1 MLSIAP
7 SYPSTLPSDITESE
21 EIWQQLTEKES
32 EDKYFLHKTCSSLS
46 NDIGTH
52 SEAHAAGLVFCFRRT
67 SAQRRSVP
75 TTRKMRRWGGATKW
89 PGTMVQRNKKGTPL
103 YSKEDIREQY
113 CITSK
118 QLDVLEQAQGASG
131 LFGCLSSYHESSCRS
146 RHSLLSVCVRRKV
159 PSDEN
164 LHELYRRPPIPRW
177 PRYLPPP
184 EFYREDLECSYFR
197 RRPHAFCNPAHDP
210 KRYTWLP
217 EDEECTRM
225 ERPRPIRPPDHEDS
239 HSDYEGGVVNHRS
252 CLASSS
258 SSSSARGAHYMS
270 YSSEY
275 LACPAHPD
283 LPPPPPPPP
292 AAPHAPRTKHV
303 SFARSHTLTSFDD
316 AVVGISATSGS
327 KVLVA
332 RSQERLI
339 DGKKVAVET
348 PPGDRRQQ
356 QSVNDSPKI
365 VLVEKLKRAPMKT
378 QATQTEV
385 CLGRKPLAPNYL
397 SLSPRTIHR
406 VRMVSQ
412 GAQTNGGINNS
423 RRLMKSYSEAGEG
436 RFGAAPCPTGGS
448 VYQKEPFDEH
458 EPLHRTQSEEPPRS
472 NPLLTPPTWRYAKQL
487 IIVSSYRSPF
497 LVTTP
502 PESLGSPL
510 HISSSSA
517 TLASTT
523 DTLKTTTPDSSG
535 RSKSG
540 KSKTYKE
547 IFIDFEPQC
556 SERRTKKR
564 TLQKTLSEGEILID
578 RRRVYGVMDS
588 DLNDASPMLAS
599 VSQEGLSDDN
609 YQYYPREDVFLEP
622 LEKRSASLFSSTPA
636 DLAVSSNIML
646 EDLQEDEFHE
656 NFIYRQDLVEFRG
669 LFRKRS
675 VSLED
680 GVSSTAS
687 DADLPLFQQQM
698 SQEDDYEEEEE
709 EEEQLETKSIPVS
722 SEMIAEV
729 QRTSQEEQDEDMEIC
744 DEEEEDGVCEKEQE
758 MLEKNG
764 DISSTIVSLAQR
776 SSPFASSDSL
786 ANDVKD
792 HSDSIWNESQAT
804 VLHADSDNNGTG
816 ISCSDLSSLS
826 ALCPAV
832 LSLTPSSRRKQ
843 LLLLQHQ
850 QRSSMDTEALD
861 EEFDASQVPQGPPS
875 PRLRV
880 EGPQYPRPTFSVTTP
895 SQDEPTEPDDAV
907 VPSKRPSP
915 LSEKLERVVTKPPRD
930 VVMSP
935 SQSRRV
941 LRRRR
946 SPAGYRTPDSSTE
959 QQSLESIDSL
969 TRNNGSTADL
979 LLGRTDSGKTGTD
992 ISETSTT
999 EDYVTANDNNSG
1011 TDTSSRRSVS
1021 YHLPKDRGGGQ
1032 GVAGVGG
1039 GSAGAGDCSSFESAS
1054 SMYSLTRGE
1063 LNSDELAQVCC
1074 SPPPI
1079 MEENSSDVPTT
1090 PQLESEDNQAS
1101 TTPRVSIDMTT
1112 AQKKGSGH
1120 EGTSPSGDS
1129 SSSSGSYSVE
1139 GSSNDLDKLPPSTV
1153 SPAPSADKNRH
1164 RAKGGSVS
1172 DEEHSGHY
1180 SSSGYYESPADEDEE
1195 AEGYDLGSVSGGE
1208 RREWTEEEKRKK
1220 KNAFKLDFS
1229 PIMDKEEIILQP
1241 TDSEG
1246 SRKTTPSRRGKSRSR
1261 SPVQHHRRVP
1271 STLPGVAQ
1279 RRRPTEINLTKKPIT
1294 PGMVRSP
1301 AMHEGFR
1308 TEDWGTLQRTTPVHT
1323 PEEAAPVS
1331 ANNIGT
1337 SDESSQSV
1345 ECTAAQQQSS
1355 PRRHRRVRDSPRRK
1369 QGSGSG
1375 GRSPT
1380 ATTQRTR
1387 RRSGST
1393 EEKSA
1398 GSAATLARRRSSIP
1412 AKSPGSGLG
1421 EGTGGEDPS
1430 AQSLVP
1436 KGSRLSPHRYS
1447 RSPASSPSRRLKSKG
1462 SPKMI
1467 ADSSSKGT
1475 ISPDS
1480 TRLKALSA
1488 ESLRSVSPGSDSVFY
1503 SESADHSSN
1512 AANLTDNQGVLCHHC
1527 GREVDKSTLSGVE
1540 IHCFTKNSEALGIE
1554 SKTSGSVT
1562 INFDHKITEEVLV
1575 STMDGEG
1582 TCESVETEQPD
1593 IVQPPAGFAD
1603 SPEGPRGMKPS
1614 SGRLYKKLEKRF
1626 RSEDRGGHGER
1637 RHHSRFRCE
1646 GVRAKSEERGKEDR
1660 VKVRPLARST
1670 DASMEVLKTADSS
1683 PNMARDNSVSD
1694 LLTDDEEDQDTGI
1707 MIMIIIMIII
1717 IINSLQPSSFLYNLM
1732 YSLYRHSFPDNF
1744 LVTANMLLTNL
1755 ITMSST
1761 FLVCLILNVHV
1772 SAACIYT
1779 DSYKNSTWI
1788 YIGDSE
1794 EIHVW
1799 QKPDTRADDK
1809 DDKSGDNAESTS
1821 IGVARRGSSES
1832 TGSEKDFRRKYQAIT
1847 HRMVHRKSSV
1857 EMYKRLQ
1864 SKSFA
1869 DTSCCVHTSLHQALE
1884 NILHQMLMVWC
1895 KQTLAIKVVSGEN
1908 DECDKTVVVRRESG
1922 EFGFRIHGSRP
1933 VVVSAIEPDTPAE
1946 TSGLE
1951 VGDIVISVNSVNV
1964 LEASHSEVVKL
1975 AHAGS
1980 DTLQLEVAR
1989 TCNVL
1994 TPIVRE
2000 PGAGSPLYSGYLWK
2014 LRTCD
2019 SGNNNRKWIERWFCL
2034 KRDNCLYYY
2043 KNDNE
2048 SQPLGALML
2057 ANYTATRTP
2066 DSGRPYSF
2074 QVLRKGAAGL
2084 HLAADGEESATRWLA
2099 VVSHS
2104 IERNAQMDEW
2114 LDISKRNLKLSPSAV
2129 QQPDCFGYLMK
2140 LGEKWKSWKR
2150 RYCVLKDAC
2159 LFFYKDGTSDS
2170 ALVMIPMINIL
2181 VTIMIRSQ
2189 GWCASM
2195 DTEYKTP
2202 PLAGKGLSLKFFHP
2216 NLDNDISTSTL
2227 TQRWTRNDGSLPSNT
2242 LSTVGLKSADAS
2254 ASDVQPPNTK
2264 KAKKLTKKQL
2274 RLSFDANAGPPH
2286 LEEERKLSL
2295 ENGHHSYQLLAT

>member
-1 MLSIAP
+1 MEH
-7 SYPSTLPSDITESE
+7 LP
-21 EIWQQLTEKES
+21 
-32 EDKYFLHKTCSSLS
+32 
-46 NDIGTH
+46 
-52 SEAHAAGLVFCFRRT
+52 
-67 SAQRRSVP
+67 
-75 TTRKMRRWGGATKW
+75 
-89 PGTMVQRNKKGTPL
+89 
-103 YSKEDIREQY
+103 
-113 CITSK
+113 
-118 QLDVLEQAQGASG
+118 
-131 LFGCLSSYHESSCRS
+131 
-146 RHSLLSVCVRRKV
+146 V
-159 PSDEN
+159 PSD
-164 LHELYRRPPIPRW
+164 
-177 PRYLPPP
+177 
-184 EFYREDLECSYFR
+184 
-197 RRPHAFCNPAHDP
+197 
-210 KRYTWLP
+210 
-217 EDEECTRM
+217 M
-225 ERPRPIRPPDHEDS
+225 
-239 HSDYEGGVVNHRS
+239 G
-252 CLASSS
+252 
-258 SSSSARGAHYMS
+258 
-270 YSSEY
+270 
-275 LACPAHPD
+275 
-283 LPPPPPPPP
+283 
-292 AAPHAPRTKHV
+292 
-303 SFARSHTLTSFDD
+303 
-316 AVVGISATSGS
+316 
-327 KVLVA
+327 
-332 RSQERLI
+332 
-339 DGKKVAVET
+339 
-348 PPGDRRQQ
+348 
-356 QSVNDSPKI
+356 
-365 VLVEKLKRAPMKT
+365 
-378 QATQTEV
+378 
-385 CLGRKPLAPNYL
+385 
-397 SLSPRTIHR
+397 
-406 VRMVSQ
+406 
-412 GAQTNGGINNS
+412 
-423 RRLMKSYSEAGEG
+423 
-436 RFGAAPCPTGGS
+436 
-448 VYQKEPFDEH
+448 
-458 EPLHRTQSEEPPRS
+458 
-472 NPLLTPPTWRYAKQL
+472 
-487 IIVSSYRSPF
+487 
-497 LVTTP
+497 
-502 PESLGSPL
+502 
-510 HISSSSA
+510 
-517 TLASTT
+517 
-523 DTLKTTTPDSSG
+523 
-535 RSKSG
+535 
-540 KSKTYKE
+540 
-547 IFIDFEPQC
+547 
-556 SERRTKKR
+556 
-564 TLQKTLSEGEILID
+564 
-578 RRRVYGVMDS
+578 
-588 DLNDASPMLAS
+588 
-599 VSQEGLSDDN
+599 
-609 YQYYPREDVFLEP
+609 
-622 LEKRSASLFSSTPA
+622 
-636 DLAVSSNIML
+636 
-646 EDLQEDEFHE
+646 
-656 NFIYRQDLVEFRG
+656 
-669 LFRKRS
+669 
-675 VSLED
+675 
-680 GVSSTAS
+680 
-687 DADLPLFQQQM
+687 
-698 SQEDDYEEEEE
+698 
-709 EEEQLETKSIPVS
+709 
-722 SEMIAEV
+722 
-729 QRTSQEEQDEDMEIC
+729 IC
-744 DEEEEDGVCEKEQE
+744 DEEEEEDGVCEREQE

-907 VPSKRPSP
+907 VPNKRPSP
-915 LSEKLERVVTKPPRD
+915 LAEKLERVVTKPPRD

-935 SQSRRV
+935 SQSRRA

-959 QQSLESIDSL
+959 QHSLESIDSL

-1032 GVAGVGG
+1032 GAAGVGG

-1139 GSSNDLDKLPPSTV
+1139 GSSNDLDKLPPSTI

-1180 SSSGYYESPADEDEE
+1180 SSSGYYESPADGEEE
-1195 AEGYDLGSVSGGE
+1195 AEGYNLGRSRTPALPEHRWKDNIRMNLKERGCKEVDWIELAQDMVRVSGGE

-1229 PIMDKEEIILQP
+1229 PNMDKEEIILQP
-1241 TDSEG
+1241 TAHHHKHKDSSSETWSRRSSAKSDRSSGKSDRSSGKSERSGRSEAIRTPTRSPPDSEG

-1279 RRRPTEINLTKKPIT
+1279 AIAKKAHRDKSDKEPIT

-1337 SDESSQSV
+1337 CQLVLQLYEQQHVDHIRGCVEHRMSPVKVWNALQPNNSHLPGDIAGYETVLAENKAPGVGEEVQQPPLKVYSKPISDN
-1345 ECTAAQQQSS
+1345 
-1355 PRRHRRVRDSPRRK
+1355 
-1369 QGSGSG
+1369 
-1375 GRSPT
+1375 
-1380 ATTQRTR
+1380 RTR

-1421 EGTGGEDPS
+1421 EGTGGEDAS

-1540 IHCFTKNSEALGIE
+1540 
-1554 SKTSGSVT
+1554 
-1562 INFDHKITEEVLV
+1562 
-1575 STMDGEG
+1575 DGEG
-1582 TCESVETEQPD
+1582 PCERVETEQPD

-1707 MIMIIIMIII
+1707 IIIIIIII
-1717 IINSLQPSSFLYNLM
+1717 IINSLQP
-1732 YSLYRHSFPDNF
+1732 
-1744 LVTANMLLTNL
+1744 
-1755 ITMSST
+1755 
-1761 FLVCLILNVHV
+1761 
-1772 SAACIYT
+1772 
-1779 DSYKNSTWI
+1779 
-1788 YIGDSE
+1788 
-1794 EIHVW
+1794 
-1799 QKPDTRADDK
+1799 KPDTRADDK

-1821 IGVARRGSSES
+1821 IGVTRRGSSES

-1864 SKSFA
+1864 SKSFGPPRA
-1869 DTSCCVHTSLHQALE
+1869 ALSRQGALSRHCWRSPQLSALTLHNMMKLNYLLQYLHGFKFLLLQQTGLLKTGILGFESQLCLVKVASHPPSRYKTDTSCCVHTSLHQALE

-1908 DECDKTVVVRRESG
+1908 DAKIKIKVGSHRVKCTTHDLIVCVLTQWELMVKNPSIVHNFYRWCSYIIHLGVELTTPSDVYSHLNKSGSGPDAFVVTRRNPRRQLSDNPYKNDDISSALLPPLCGLMFRVSGYRSRSPGFDLGCFQPYFEAVECDKTVVVRRESG

-2104 IERNAQMDEW
+2104 IERNAQVSEWTNRNEGGGIAEIISNTSVCDLYVGLSSRNLQCMQMDEW

-2181 VTIMIRSQ
+2181 VTIMIHSQ

-2195 DTEYKTP
+2195 DTEFKTP

-2254 ASDVQPPNTK
+2254 ASDVQLPNTK